1 MKVKFKLD
9 PDNTITILQEDQ
21 NTTISIENNG
31 DNKII
36 TVDIEE
42 LEQLINITL
51 PPSGGDE

>member
-36 TVDIEE
+36 TVDMEE

>member
-1 MKVKFKLD
+1 MRVKFRLE
-9 PDNTITILQEDQ
+9 PDNTVTVLQEDQ
-21 NTTISIENNG
+21 DTTISIENDG

-36 TVDIEE
+36 TIDMEE